1 MFNLVGTARFLNN
14 LHHALLIVKKI
25 GKPNNLNSLGTSKA
39 NGLNRKSQAK
49 VYLCHKT
56 QVSNV

>member
-1 MFNLVGTARFLNN
+1 MFKLVGTARFLNN

-39 NGLNRKSQAK
+39 EYYKDYNEQNKKKSFG
-49 VYLCHKT
+49 
-56 QVSNV
+56 